1 MMSDIVIYSLKG
13 ATPVCVALAERFE
26 EAIERKR
33 RERVNAVKGVV
44 YSQVHH
50 GHGQQ
55 HYQHGESKLTVQEGE
70 QDRQRKDNI
79 SPGSKMC

>member
-1 MMSDIVIYSLKG
+1 MPEIVIYSPKG
-13 ATPVCVALAERFE
+13 VTLACVALAERFE

-33 RERVNAVKGVV
+33 RERVNAVKSVV
-44 YSQVHH
+44 FSQVHH
-50 GHGQQ
+50 GHGQR
-55 HYQHGESKLTVQEGE
+55 HYQHGESKLTVQEGQ